1 MKSEDPPTK
10 LQYGADRGFSTSFL
24 ELLVAICAS
33 ESKASYRQLF
43 QAFWRAVHSLCQA
56 TGVKAGETCRIDAQF
71 SLSLSLSLC
80 LSVIIALL
88 YAT

>member
-10 LQYGADRGFSTSFL
+10 LQYGADRGLSTSFL
-24 ELLVAICAS
+24 ELLVAIGAS

-71 SLSLSLSLC
+71 SLSLC

>member
-10 LQYGADRGFSTSFL
+10 LQYGADCGFSTSFL

-56 TGVKAGETCRIDAQF
+56 TGMKAGETCRIDAQ
-71 SLSLSLSLC
+71 LSLSLSASLY
-80 LSVIIALL
+80 LSLFFML
-88 YAT
+88 PR